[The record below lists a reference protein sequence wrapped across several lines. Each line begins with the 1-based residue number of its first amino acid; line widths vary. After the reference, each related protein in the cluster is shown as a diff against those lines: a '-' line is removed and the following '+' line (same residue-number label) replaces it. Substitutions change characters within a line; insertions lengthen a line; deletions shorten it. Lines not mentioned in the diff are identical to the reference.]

1 MTTTPQPATETVRV
15 HETPYVLR
23 VEIDLPD
30 AKPQMLFAVTNRGL
44 EIRIFHTMDDQTG
57 RETEVDS
64 AQT

>member
-30 AKPQMLFAVTNRGL
+30 GAVVVPPFALPTASVSVAP
-44 EIRIFHTMDDQTG
+44 RIQVP
-57 RETEVDS
+57 R
-64 AQT
+64 QR

>member
-1 MTTTPQPATETVRV
+1 MTTTPEPATETVRV

-30 AKPQMLFAVTNRGL
+30 GKPQMLFAVTSRGL
-44 EIRIFHTMDDQTG
+44 EIRIFHTMDDEIGHETG
-57 RETEVDS
+57 TSS